1 LTARSVSIS
10 LLQIKLMP
18 INFSVWKGLINAK
31 NAILYIL
38 LLIKKNIF
46 KNVKQKEKMLRSVLV
61 VMRSS
66 ETLILLLTLMTWFC
80 VSIVETTLSWS
91 STCNSNKSKNKSN
104 VQNANKKWERIFF
117 RFMKPSVR
125 LKNKKEESLSF
136 LDVRTVI

>member
-1 LTARSVSIS
+1 MTARSVSIS